1 MEGVIGE
8 IRLWPMS
15 FEPCNWAFCDG
26 RQLSIRNHEALF
38 ALIGTTYG
46 GDGVNT
52 FALPDLRGRIPI
64 GAGQGPGQPM
74 YQQGQTGGVE
84 NAPLTASQLP
94 MHTHQLR
101 ASSEAGTLPDPSGA
115 YPAGSNDQKIYNATG
130 NAIMTSTAA
139 DETDTAPQHPNMMP
153 FVCCNY
159 IICLFGLFPVRD

>member
-15 FEPCNWAFCDG
+15 FEPHNWAFCDG
-26 RQLSIRNHEALF
+26 RLLNVRDSPALF

-46 GDGVNT
+46 GDGRNT

-64 GAGQGPGQPM
+64 GAGQGPDQPM
-74 YQQGQTGGVE
+74 YDQGQTGGVE
-84 NAPLTASQLP
+84 NVPLTVSQLP
-94 MHTHQLR
+94 RHTHQLR
-101 ASSEAGTLPDPSGA
+101 ASRKAGTLSDPSDA
-115 YPAGSNDQKIYNATG
+115 FPVGSNDQKIYNATG

-139 DETDTAPQHPNMMP
+139 DEADTAPQHPNMMP

-159 IICLFGLFPVRD
+159 IICLLGLFPPRD